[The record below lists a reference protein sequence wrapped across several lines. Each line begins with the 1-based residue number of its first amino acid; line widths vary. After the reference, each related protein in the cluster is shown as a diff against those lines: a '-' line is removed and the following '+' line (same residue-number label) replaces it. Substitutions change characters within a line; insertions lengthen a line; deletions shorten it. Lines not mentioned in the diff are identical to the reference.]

1 MEGVE
6 QILDLGY
13 IVAAFNVPYLPI
25 IFWECLAIHIQLCIF
40 LILLIDLKCVLL
52 SCTVLMV

>member
-25 IFWECLAIHIQLCIF
+25 IFWEYLAIHIPLCISV
-40 LILLIDLKCVLL
+40 ILLIDFKCVL
-52 SCTVLMV
+52 